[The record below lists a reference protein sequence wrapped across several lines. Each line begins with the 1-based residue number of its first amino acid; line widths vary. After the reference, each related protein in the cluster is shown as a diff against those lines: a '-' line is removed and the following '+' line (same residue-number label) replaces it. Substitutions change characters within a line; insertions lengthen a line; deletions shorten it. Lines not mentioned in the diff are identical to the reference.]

1 MRSLPFTSPSGI
13 ERANE
18 AYRPY
23 DTYAAWKGSFHAIRR
38 LLAAW
43 IILTFLPLLQFAVT
57 ISLLSGVNLSFDLTF
72 TDVLVLVVIGF
83 LSFFQFGY
91 YRIFE
96 AIINLRP
103 AAFFPD
109 NERQEFLNKERQ
121 EFWSHFIP
129 GVMYVAASSLL
140 LLLILLIQN
149 P

>member
-1 MRSLPFTSPSGI
+1 MTHTPLGKAVSMQ
-13 ERANE
+13 
-18 AYRPY
+18 Y
-23 DTYAAWKGSFHAIRR
+23 DS

-57 ISLLSGVNLSFDLTF
+57 ISLLNGVNLSFDLTF

-96 AIINLRP
+96 AMINLRP

-109 NERQEFLNKERQ
+109 NEREEFLNKERQ

-129 GVMYVAASSLL
+129 GIMYVIASSLL
-140 LLLILLIQN
+140 LLLILFVQN